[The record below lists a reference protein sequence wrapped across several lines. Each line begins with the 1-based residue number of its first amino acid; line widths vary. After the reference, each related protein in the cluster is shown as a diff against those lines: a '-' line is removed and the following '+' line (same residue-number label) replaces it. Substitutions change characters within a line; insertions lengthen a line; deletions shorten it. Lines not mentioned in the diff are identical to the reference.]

1 MTTRENEPRHDLANE
16 PDDRETREPLRAGP
30 VDESLDDRGDAM
42 PADRRTDTYADTD
55 ADTGVDRTA
64 DVGADPADD
73 TRVDTTADRTADT
86 TADPATD
93 PAAGTTADTTAD
105 GQAAPDTVDDGV
117 TAGTARDDAGTGEP
131 AGVLSDDEPLI
142 ASDAAMDYTA
152 RWEAIQQGF
161 VDDPRSAVTDADTL
175 VGEVLKKL
183 ASTFDDQHK
192 GLESQWSNG
201 QPSTEDL
208 RSALRRYRDF
218 FERLLRL

>member
-1 MTTRENEPRHDLANE
+1 MTTRENEPTHDLANE

-30 VDESLDDRGDAM
+30 VDESLDDQADAM

-55 ADTGVDRTA
+55 ADTGVNRTT
-64 DVGADPADD
+64 DVGADRD
-73 TRVDTTADRTADT
+73 ADRAADSG
-86 TADPATD
+86 
-93 PAAGTTADTTAD
+93 AGTTADTTTD
-105 GQAAPDTVDDGV
+105 GQAARDTVDDGV
-117 TAGTARDDAGTGEP
+117 TAGTARNDVGTGRPAGT
-131 AGVLSDDEPLI
+131 LSDDEPLI
-142 ASDAAMDYTA
+142 PGDAAMDYTA

-192 GLESQWSNG
+192 GLESQWSDG
-201 QPSTEDL
+201 EPSTEDL

>member
-1 MTTRENEPRHDLANE
+1 M
-16 PDDRETREPLRAGP
+16 
-30 VDESLDDRGDAM
+30 
-42 PADRRTDTYADTD
+42 
-55 ADTGVDRTA
+55 DRTA
-64 DVGADPADD
+64 DVGADPAAD
-73 TRVDTTADRTADT
+73 TRADTTADT
-86 TADPATD
+86 TADRAID
-93 PAAGTTADTTAD
+93 PAADTTAHTTTD

-117 TAGTARDDAGTGEP
+117 TAGAARDDAVAGEP
-131 AGVLSDDEPLI
+131 AGMLSDDEPLI
-142 ASDAAMDYTA
+142 ASDTAMDYTA

>member
-1 MTTRENEPRHDLANE
+1 MTTHENEPRHDLANE
-16 PDDRETREPLRAGP
+16 PNNREIREPLRAGP
-30 VDESLDDRGDAM
+30 VDESLDDQADAM
-42 PADRRTDTYADTD
+42 PAERRTETFSDTD
-55 ADTGVDRTA
+55 ADAGVNRPA

-73 TRVDTTADRTADT
+73 TRVDTSADT
-86 TADPATD
+86 TANPAIDP
-93 PAAGTTADTTAD
+93 PAGTTADTTTD
-105 GQAAPDTVDDGV
+105 GQAAPGTVDEGV
-117 TAGTARDDAGTGEP
+117 TASTARDDAGTGEP
-131 AGVLSDDEPLI
+131 AGMLSDDEPLI
-142 ASDAAMDYTA
+142 ASDTAMDYTA

-192 GLESQWSNG
+192 GLESQWSDG
-201 QPSTEDL
+201 EPSTEDL